1 MEPTSFVHQ
10 LSLGQAPRPGQEE
23 VLNAASEKGRKQLN
37 IKLPTGY
44 GKTFTG
50 YATFNLL
57 RQAGVVDRLLLI
69 APTNAQVKQFVNNCE
84 KDYKTAGL
92 TGLRQVVDLRVYG
105 DTAVKYNRKGSHV
118 VYTTTPQA
126 LIQRTGGGVVR
137 DLLSGGKW
145 MIIVDEYHHYGEA
158 KEWGKTVKTLPC
170 EFLLAMSATP
180 NRPNEDGAF
189 GDPEVIVEYR
199 EAVAQKAVKPL
210 VGHSYVYR
218 IDAIDESG
226 DVLSYTTTELSD
238 MAGGDDP
245 SAIEKLRIERKLRWS
260 PKYVSPL
267 VSVPIER
274 MMRQRIETGRQLRAI
289 VGAMCVSHAELVCAQ
304 VASMFPELS
313 VDWVGTGIDGRTD
326 DENDKIIKRFLQDE
340 RTGGALDILVHVG
353 MAGEGLDS
361 KLVSEVI
368 HLNRAAINNS
378 NLQENGRVA
387 RYLEAKNKTPIVG
400 HINFDSSSEFA
411 AEGYVGSKIELAMDA
426 IAADDDSGDPRKTPE
441 PGQNPL
447 PEEPSIILANV
458 DLETIDSGSP
468 EIVRMKK
475 AIAYA
480 EGVKPDDEWMAAAVV
495 EDRAVAIYRK
505 MRHKEAEEFNE
516 VSALAQWNDAVN
528 GALSA
533 VTGRALR
540 ALYGDSRKDKGA
552 AGDMKKRIN
561 GLKLKQVGKMDK
573 SDIEVVKKHYA
584 WLQRL
589 DAIILES
596 GVPSWLF

>member
-105 DTAVKYNRKGSHV
+105 DTAVKYNRKGSHI